1 MLSKTKKKESYGI
14 ILGKSLL
21 ISIVISLILLIV
33 YAIILRY
40 SNLPEKT
47 ISFIDTLIMGI
58 AIVSGSIYVTKK
70 VNNKGWLNGGIVG
83 ILYVLL
89 LVIIFSIFKID
100 NFRFDSYV
108 LFKVIIGMIIGVI
121 GGMIGVNMN

>member
-14 ILGKSLL
+14 ILAKSLSV
-21 ISIVISLILLIV
+21 SILISLILLIV

-40 SNLPEKT
+40 SNLPEKS

-83 ILYVLL
+83 LLYVLI

-100 NFRFDSYV
+100 NFKFDAYV